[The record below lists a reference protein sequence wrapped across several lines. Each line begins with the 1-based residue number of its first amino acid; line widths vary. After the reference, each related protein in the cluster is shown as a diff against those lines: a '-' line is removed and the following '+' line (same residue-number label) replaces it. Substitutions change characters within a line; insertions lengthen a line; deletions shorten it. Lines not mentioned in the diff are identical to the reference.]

1 MTKHKRLVLHHSVVW
16 ITAGLLL
23 TGCTAGDD
31 GGGVSTLQTTQPEA
45 VSFSTDLGSKSSRVT
60 TGTINNTDALR
71 ASGDGFGVFAYLTDG
86 KTWAEAK
93 TADADLSE
101 FKNFFMQNQQVT
113 WGVQWVDDKGDTDP
127 ANDKNHY
134 DWVYYPLKY
143 WPNYT
148 DNNNTTPGAPRYI
161 SFFAYAPWADASASP
176 EAGVINYVRDGD
188 RLPHVIY
195 KLGAPNQQVDLL
207 WAKAVDT
214 KRNGNGLI
222 TVDNTDPENIVHTY
236 QKVPLEFHHALSAID
251 IYVQRVYDE
260 PAYTGKI
267 PNAVLYPTLY
277 ISKLE
282 LASTIAA
289 SDGKNGLQLSGRFD
303 LENGTWSDP
312 DASYPG
318 APNAWTA
325 WTAGEVKLT
334 YDETMLN
341 DTLRGTTSTDPD
353 VISDMELDKW
363 KWVLDTHRTWDD
375 GESKW
380 VDDPDDD
387 EWVDATTITAS
398 EFEADPGRWKD
409 AYGVSEVERNL
420 IKNTMTQVLIPR
432 KVTLI
437 PTLTYSM
444 VVRDDAL
451 RVDYLTDREGHKYT
465 RIINE
470 VPGNS
475 VTLDLVAGKR
485 YTLLIRI
492 GVEHISFELVSVVD
506 WDFPMRFT
514 PDVVSDFEKDEIGH
528 ILNE

>member
-16 ITAGLLL
+16 ITVGLLL

-31 GGGVSTLQTTQPEA
+31 GGGGSTPQTTQPEV

-60 TGTINNTDALR
+60 TGTINNTDALKKV
-71 ASGDGFGVFAYLTDG
+71 GEGFGVFAYLTDDDE
-86 KTWAEAK
+86 W
-93 TADADLSE
+93 ADADLSG
-101 FKNFFMQNQQVT
+101 FSNFFMQNQQVT
-113 WGVQWVDDKGDTDP
+113 WGVQWVDDKGDTNP
-127 ANDKNHY
+127 ANDENKY

-148 DNNNTTPGAPRYI
+148 DNNNITPGARHV
-161 SFFAYAPWADASASP
+161 SFFAYAPWADATTRP

-207 WAKAVDT
+207 WANCIDAT
-214 KRNGNGLI
+214 RNGQGLI
-222 TVDNTDPENIVHTY
+222 TKTTSGTPAVTTHTY

-282 LASTIAA
+282 LTSTTAA

-303 LENGTWSDP
+303 LETGEWTDYSDTWSGETP
-312 DASYPG
+312 A
-318 APNAWTA
+318 NAWT
-325 WTAGEVKLT
+325 TGDVTLT

-437 PTLTYSM
+437 PTLTCSM

-451 RVDYLTDREGHKYT
+451 RVDYLTDSEGHKYT

-514 PDVVSDFEKDEIGH
+514 PDVVRGFEEDEIGH

>member
-16 ITAGLLL
+16 ITVGLLL

-31 GGGVSTLQTTQPEA
+31 GGGGSTLQTTQPEA

-93 TADADLSE
+93 DVDADLSE

-113 WGVQWVDDKGDTDP
+113 WGVQWVDDKGDTNP
-127 ANDKNHY
+127 ANDENQY

-143 WPNYT
+143 WPNST
-148 DNNNTTPGAPRYI
+148 DNATARNI

-176 EAGVINYVRDGD
+176 EAGVIDYVRDGD

-267 PNAVLYPTLY
+267 PDAVLYPTLY

-282 LASTIAA
+282 LTSTTAA
-289 SDGKNGLQLSGRFD
+289 ADGKNGLQLSGRFD
-303 LENGTWSDP
+303 LEHGTWSD
-312 DASYPG
+312 PG
-318 APNAWTA
+318 APNAWSDL
-325 WTAGEVKLT
+325 GDSDPDDDEVKLI

-451 RVDYLTDREGHKYT
+451 LVDYLTDSEGHKYT

-514 PDVVSDFEKDEIGH
+514 PDVVRGFEEDEIGH

>member
-16 ITAGLLL
+16 ITVGLLL

-31 GGGVSTLQTTQPEA
+31 GGGGSTPQTTQPEA

-60 TGTINNTDALR
+60 TGTINNTDALKKV
-71 ASGDGFGVFAYLTDG
+71 GEGFGVFAYLTDD
-86 KTWAEAK
+86 KKW
-93 TADADLSE
+93 ADADLSE

-113 WGVQWVDDKGDTDP
+113 WGVQWVDDKGDTNP
-127 ANDKNHY
+127 ANDENKY

-148 DNNNTTPGAPRYI
+148 NNDNTIPGAPRYV

-176 EAGVINYVRDGD
+176 EAGVIDYVREGD

-222 TVDNTDPENIVHTY
+222 TVGRNKKNTEDSLLY

-282 LASTIAA
+282 LTSTIAA

-312 DASYPG
+312 GASYPG

-363 KWVLDTHRTWDD
+363 KWVLDTHNN
-375 GESKW
+375 
-380 VDDPDDD
+380 DDPADD
-387 EWVDATTITAS
+387 EWVDATTIS
-398 EFEADPGRWKD
+398 ESELAATPNRWKD

-451 RVDYLTDREGHKYT
+451 LVDYLTDSEGHKYT

-514 PDVVSDFEKDEIGH
+514 PDVVRGFEEDEIGH

>member
-1 MTKHKRLVLHHSVVW
+1 MTKHKRLVPHHSVVW
-16 ITAGLLL
+16 ITVGLLL

-31 GGGVSTLQTTQPEA
+31 GGGGSTPQTTQPEA

-86 KTWAEAK
+86 KTWAKAK

-113 WGVQWVDDKGDTDP
+113 WGVQYVDGDDKL
-127 ANDKNHY
+127 HY

-143 WPNYT
+143 WPNST
-148 DNNNTTPGAPRYI
+148 KNATARYI

-207 WAKAVDT
+207 WANCIDAT
-214 KRNGNGLI
+214 RNGQGLI
-222 TVDNTDPENIVHTY
+222 TKTTSGTPAVTTHTY

-282 LASTIAA
+282 LTSTTAA

-312 DASYPG
+312 GASYPG

-363 KWVLDTHRTWDD
+363 KWVLDTHNN
-375 GESKW
+375 
-380 VDDPDDD
+380 DDPADD
-387 EWVDATTITAS
+387 EWVDATTIS
-398 EFEADPGRWKD
+398 ESELAATPNRWKD

-451 RVDYLTDREGHKYT
+451 LVDYLTDSEGHKYT

>member
-16 ITAGLLL
+16 ITVGLLL

-31 GGGVSTLQTTQPEA
+31 GGGGSTLQTTQPEA

-60 TGTINNTDALR
+60 TGTINNTEALKKV
-71 ASGDGFGVFAYLTDG
+71 GEGFGVFAYLTDD

-113 WGVQWVDDKGDTDP
+113 WGVQYVENGDDDNLT
-127 ANDKNHY
+127 NDVNHY

-143 WPNYT
+143 WPNST
-148 DNNNTTPGAPRYI
+148 KNATARNI

-176 EAGVINYVRDGD
+176 EAGVIDYVRDGD

-207 WAKAVDT
+207 WANCIDAT
-214 KRNGNGLI
+214 RNRQGLI
-222 TVDNTDPENIVHTY
+222 TKTTSGTPAVTTHTY

-282 LASTIAA
+282 LTSTIAA

-312 DASYPG
+312 GASYSG

-334 YDETMLN
+334 YDETILN

-353 VISDMELDKW
+353 VISDIELDKW
-363 KWVLDTHRTWDD
+363 KWVLDTHNT
-375 GESKW
+375 G
-380 VDDPDDD
+380 DPADD
-387 EWVDATTITAS
+387 EWVDATAIPESELTAT
-398 EFEADPGRWKD
+398 PNRWKD

-451 RVDYLTDREGHKYT
+451 LVDYLTDSEGHKYT

-514 PDVVSDFEKDEIGH
+514 PDVVSDFEEDEIGH

>member
-1 MTKHKRLVLHHSVVW
+1 MKNEEFAAAIGKIYMFACACV
-16 ITAGLLL
+16 ALL
-23 TGCTAGDD
+23 TACSGSDATPSD
-31 GGGVSTLQTTQPEA
+31 GPATPHELQPAT
-45 VSFSTDLGSKSSRVT
+45 VSFATEVAREQTRAT
-60 TGTINNTDALR
+60 TGLINDLKGLQAM
-71 ASGDGFGVFAYLTDG
+71 GEGFGVFAYLTDD
-86 KTWAEAK
+86 KTWEGAK
-93 TADADLSE
+93 TADTDLSE

-113 WGVQWVDDKGDTDP
+113 WGVQYVDGDDKL
-127 ANDKNHY
+127 HY

-143 WPNYT
+143 WPNST
-148 DNNNTTPGAPRYI
+148 KNATARYI
-161 SFFAYAPWADASASP
+161 SFFAYAPWADATTRP

-207 WAKAVDT
+207 WAKAIDT

-222 TVDNTDPENIVHTY
+222 TVDDPDPEKRY

-267 PNAVLYPTLY
+267 PDAVLYPTLY

-282 LASTIAA
+282 LASTTAA
-289 SDGKNGLQLSGRFD
+289 ADGKNGLQQCGRFD
-303 LENGTWSDP
+303 LEDGTWSDP
-312 DASYPG
+312 GGS
-318 APNAWTA
+318 NAWSDP
-325 WTAGEVKLT
+325 GDSDPDDDEVKLT

-353 VISDMELDKW
+353 VISDIELDKW
-363 KWVLDTHRTWDD
+363 KWVLDTKNTA
-375 GESKW
+375 STA
-380 VDDPDDD
+380 DD
-387 EWVDATTITAS
+387 EWVDATAIPES
-398 EFEADPGRWKD
+398 ELTKPANANRWKD

-432 KVTLI
+432 KVTLK

-475 VTLDLVAGKR
+475 VTLDLEAGKR

>member
-1 MTKHKRLVLHHSVVW
+1 MTKHKRLVPHHSVVW
-16 ITAGLLL
+16 ITVGLLL

-86 KTWAEAK
+86 ETWAKAK
-93 TADADLSE
+93 ADDADLSD

-113 WGVQWVDDKGDTDP
+113 WGVQWVDDKGDTEP
-127 ANDKNHY
+127 ANDENKY

-143 WPNYT
+143 WPNST
-148 DNNNTTPGAPRYI
+148 DNATARRI
-161 SFFAYAPWADASASP
+161 SFFAYAPWADATTHP
-176 EAGVINYVRDGD
+176 EAGVIDYVRNGD

-207 WAKAVDT
+207 WANCIDAT
-214 KRNGNGLI
+214 RNGQGLI
-222 TVDNTDPENIVHTY
+222 TKTTSGTPAVTTRTY

-282 LASTIAA
+282 LTSTTAA

-303 LENGTWSDP
+303 LETGEWTDYSDTWSGETP
-312 DASYPG
+312 A
-318 APNAWTA
+318 NAWT
-325 WTAGEVKLT
+325 TGDVTLT

-353 VISDMELDKW
+353 VISDIELDKW
-363 KWVLDTHRTWDD
+363 KWVLDTHNN
-375 GESKW
+375 
-380 VDDPDDD
+380 DDPADD
-387 EWVDATTITAS
+387 EWVDATTIS
-398 EFEADPGRWKD
+398 ESELAATPNRWKD

-451 RVDYLTDREGHKYT
+451 LVDYLTDSEGHKYT

-514 PDVVSDFEKDEIGH
+514 PDVVRGFEEDEIGH

>member
-1 MTKHKRLVLHHSVVW
+1 MTKHKRLVPHHSVVW
-16 ITAGLLL
+16 ITVGLLL

-31 GGGVSTLQTTQPEA
+31 GGGGSTPQTTQPEA

-93 TADADLSE
+93 DVDADLSE

-113 WGVQWVDDKGDTDP
+113 WGVQWVDDKGDTNP
-127 ANDKNHY
+127 ANDENKY

-143 WPNYT
+143 WPNST
-148 DNNNTTPGAPRYI
+148 DNATARRI

-176 EAGVINYVRDGD
+176 EAGVIKYVRDGD

-222 TVDNTDPENIVHTY
+222 TVGRNKKNTEDSLLY

-282 LASTIAA
+282 LTSTTAA

-303 LENGTWSDP
+303 LETGEWTDYSDTWSGETP
-312 DASYPG
+312 A
-318 APNAWTA
+318 NAWT
-325 WTAGEVKLT
+325 TGDVTLT

-451 RVDYLTDREGHKYT
+451 LVDYLTDSEGHKYT

-514 PDVVSDFEKDEIGH
+514 PDVVRGFEEDEIGH

>member
-16 ITAGLLL
+16 ITVGLLL

-31 GGGVSTLQTTQPEA
+31 GGGGSTLQTTQPEA

-60 TGTINNTDALR
+60 TGTINNTKALQKV
-71 ASGDGFGVFAYLTDG
+71 GEGFGVFAYLTDAN
-86 KTWAEAK
+86 TWAEAK
-93 TADADLSE
+93 AADADLSE

-113 WGVQWVDDKGDTDP
+113 WGVQWVDDKGD
-127 ANDKNHY
+127 NHY

-148 DNNNTTPGAPRYI
+148 DNNNTTPGARRV
-161 SFFAYAPWADASASP
+161 SFFAYAPWADATTHP
-176 EAGVINYVRDGD
+176 EAGVIDYVRNGD

-207 WAKAVDT
+207 WANCIDAT
-214 KRNGNGLI
+214 RNGNGLI
-222 TVDNTDPENIVHTY
+222 TVDSTDPENIVHTY

-282 LASTIAA
+282 LTSTTAA
-289 SDGKNGLQLSGRFD
+289 SDGNNGLQLSGRFD
-303 LENGTWSDP
+303 LKDGTWSDP
-312 DASYPG
+312 GASYPG

-353 VISDMELDKW
+353 VISDIELDKW
-363 KWVLDTHRTWDD
+363 KWVLDTHNN
-375 GESKW
+375 
-380 VDDPDDD
+380 DDPADD
-387 EWVDATTITAS
+387 EWVDATTIS
-398 EFEADPGRWKD
+398 ESELAATPNRWKD

-451 RVDYLTDREGHKYT
+451 RVDYLTDSEGHKYT

-475 VTLDLVAGKR
+475 VTLDLEAGKR

-514 PDVVSDFEKDEIGH
+514 PDVVRGFEEDEIGH

>member
-16 ITAGLLL
+16 ITVGLLL

-31 GGGVSTLQTTQPEA
+31 GGGVSTPQTTQPEA

-71 ASGDGFGVFAYLTDG
+71 ASGDGFGVFAYLTDAN
-86 KTWAEAK
+86 TWAEAK
-93 TADADLSE
+93 AADADLSE

-113 WGVQWVDDKGDTDP
+113 WGVQWVDDKGDTNP
-127 ANDKNHY
+127 ANDVNKY

-143 WPNYT
+143 WPNST
-148 DNNNTTPGAPRYI
+148 DNATARRI

-176 EAGVINYVRDGD
+176 EAGVIDYVRDGD

-207 WAKAVDT
+207 WANCIDAT
-214 KRNGNGLI
+214 RNGQGLI
-222 TVDNTDPENIVHTY
+222 TETTSGTPAVTTHTY

-282 LASTIAA
+282 LASTTAA
-289 SDGKNGLQLSGRFD
+289 ADGKNGLQLSGRFD

-312 DASYPG
+312 G
-318 APNAWTA
+318 APNAWSDS
-325 WTAGEVKLT
+325 GDPGDDGVKLT

-353 VISDMELDKW
+353 VISDIELDKW
-363 KWVLDTHRTWDD
+363 KWVLDTHNN
-375 GESKW
+375 
-380 VDDPDDD
+380 DDPADD
-387 EWVDATTITAS
+387 EWVDATTIS
-398 EFEADPGRWKD
+398 ESELAATPNRWKD
-409 AYGVSEVERNL
+409 AYGVSEMERNL

-451 RVDYLTDREGHKYT
+451 RVDYLTDSEGHKYT

>member
-1 MTKHKRLVLHHSVVW
+1 MTKHKRLMLHHSVVW
-16 ITAGLLL
+16 ITVGLLL

-31 GGGVSTLQTTQPEA
+31 GGGGSTPQTTQPEA

-60 TGTINNTDALR
+60 TGTINNTEALQKV
-71 ASGDGFGVFAYLTDG
+71 GEGFGVFAYLTDD
-86 KTWAEAK
+86 KKW
-93 TADADLSE
+93 ADADLSE

-113 WGVQWVDDKGDTDP
+113 WGVQYVDGDDKL
-127 ANDKNHY
+127 HY

-143 WPNYT
+143 WPNST
-148 DNNNTTPGAPRYI
+148 KNATARYI

-207 WAKAVDT
+207 WANCIDAT
-214 KRNGNGLI
+214 RNGQGLI
-222 TVDNTDPENIVHTY
+222 TKTTSGTPAVTTHTY

-282 LASTIAA
+282 LTSTIAA
-289 SDGKNGLQLSGRFD
+289 SDGNNGLQLSGRFD

-312 DASYPG
+312 GASYPG

-363 KWVLDTHRTWDD
+363 KWVLDTKNTA
-375 GESKW
+375 STA
-380 VDDPDDD
+380 DD
-387 EWVDATTITAS
+387 EWVDATTIS
-398 EFEADPGRWKD
+398 ESELSATPNRWKD

-451 RVDYLTDREGHKYT
+451 LVDYFTDSEGHKYT

-514 PDVVSDFEKDEIGH
+514 PDVVRRFEEDEIGH

>member
-1 MTKHKRLVLHHSVVW
+1 MTKHKRLLPHHSVVW
-16 ITAGLLL
+16 ITVGLLL

-31 GGGVSTLQTTQPEA
+31 GGGGSTPQTTQPEA

-60 TGTINNTDALR
+60 TGTINNTEALKKV
-71 ASGDGFGVFAYLTDG
+71 GEGFGVFAYLTDD

-93 TADADLSE
+93 AADLSK

-127 ANDKNHY
+127 ANDKNQY

-148 DNNNTTPGAPRYI
+148 DNNNTTPGARRV

-176 EAGVINYVRDGD
+176 EAGVIDYVRDGD

-207 WAKAVDT
+207 WANCINAT
-214 KRNGNGLI
+214 RNGQGLI
-222 TVDNTDPENIVHTY
+222 TVGRNEKNTEDSLLF

-282 LASTIAA
+282 LASTTAA

-303 LENGTWSDP
+303 LEDGMWSD
-312 DASYPG
+312 PG

-325 WTAGEVKLT
+325 GAVKLT

-353 VISDMELDKW
+353 VISDIELDKW
-363 KWVLDTHRTWDD
+363 KWVLDTHNT
-375 GESKW
+375 
-380 VDDPDDD
+380 DDPADD
-387 EWVDATTITAS
+387 EWVDATAIS
-398 EFEADPGRWKD
+398 ESELTKPANKDRWKD

-451 RVDYLTDREGHKYT
+451 RVDYLTDSEGHKYT

-514 PDVVSDFEKDEIGH
+514 PDVVSDFEEDEIGH

>member
-16 ITAGLLL
+16 ITVGLLL

-31 GGGVSTLQTTQPEA
+31 GGGGSMPQTTQPEA

-60 TGTINNTDALR
+60 TGTINNTEALKKV
-71 ASGDGFGVFAYLTDG
+71 GEGFGVFAYLTDNI
-86 KTWAEAK
+86 TWAGAK
-93 TADADLSE
+93 AADADLSE
-101 FKNFFMQNQQVT
+101 FKNFFMQNQQVR
-113 WGVQWVDDKGDTDP
+113 WGVQYVENGDDADLT
-127 ANDKNHY
+127 NDVNHY
-134 DWVYYPLKY
+134 DWVYSPLKY
-143 WPNYT
+143 WPNST
-148 DNNNTTPGAPRYI
+148 DNATARYV

-176 EAGVINYVRDGD
+176 EAGVIDYVRNGD

-195 KLGAPNQQVDLL
+195 KLGTPNQQVDLL
-207 WAKAVDT
+207 WAKAVNT
-214 KRNGNGLI
+214 MRNGNGLI

-282 LASTIAA
+282 LASTTAA
-289 SDGKNGLQLSGRFD
+289 DDGKNGLQLSGRFD
-303 LENGTWSDP
+303 LEDGTWSD
-312 DASYPG
+312 PG

-325 WTAGEVKLT
+325 GAGEVKLT
-334 YDETMLN
+334 YEETMLN

-353 VISDMELDKW
+353 VISDTELDKW
-363 KWVLDTHRTWDD
+363 KWVLDTHNN
-375 GESKW
+375 
-380 VDDPDDD
+380 DDPADD
-387 EWVDATTITAS
+387 EWVDATAIPESELTAT
-398 EFEADPGRWKD
+398 PNRWKD

-451 RVDYLTDREGHKYT
+451 LVDYLTDSEGHKYT

-514 PDVVSDFEKDEIGH
+514 PDVVSDFEEDEIGH